1 MPMLHKLVSKIKD
14 SISAKFLVTF
24 LMLLMIPLILL
35 TQLFMKQLH
44 TVLRNKEQAYIDE
57 KISYAGTQFD
67 RIFSEMDRIAVSLI
81 LDYHVTD
88 ILSDPAAIPTYDW
101 FTGYKTLNS
110 ILGLLNTN
118 SDYRYNITVL
128 GYDDKL
134 YHSGASYNSMLH
146 STSPII
152 TLIREKNGNPVI
164 FNRNMDGYDDNEVI
178 TLGRSVYQKGEYLG
192 SILVEL
198 PVSYLDM
205 LLNPFESDAT
215 QIYVLENNEKII
227 YSSVQTQGSIISPA
241 LQRALETQESSV
253 ILDSTEHLLSQMTAQ
268 QSSLSVVTLVTADS
282 VFRESSQVITSF
294 ILAFFAVIGTASL
307 GVMVL
312 TLHLTRDIRNLNA
325 AVTRFGNDMDAR
337 ILLPIRST
345 DEVGQLTEGFIS
357 MSQRI
362 HKLVL
367 KIQEDEHNKRI
378 LEFNSLQSQV
388 NPHMIY
394 NTLNTITYLAQVQ
407 NVSNIEE
414 ITTSFA
420 YLLRALS
427 NQGEFISVAQEIEYL
442 RSFIA
447 LKKYNLICEVE
458 TDFQVDETALD
469 CRILKL
475 ILQPIVENAIIHGF
489 YGRMEEGLL
498 SISISRNDSMLC
510 IEISDN
516 GSGMDEEHLQRILNG
531 EERAENTFLRVGIRN
546 IIDRL
551 NLQYG
556 EKSSFSISSAPNCGT
571 TVHIAFPAELMQTA
585 ERSSL

>member
-1 MPMLHKLVSKIKD
+1 MLHKLVSKIKD